1 MKVDLDLECLQ
12 IILELNAPKSMLSD
26 GDVAV
31 ENSGSTSCRKSLRRW
46 TSKNSCHLCV
56 ALVHGFVSFQN
67 AYRLHITIDA
77 LLTPYIYVSLNL
89 NVFIPCCE
97 NNPNPILPKFNMEPN
112 KYAFQKEVS
121 SATLPVSDSM
131 PKFWTLE
138 GHMEGHESFGHISIV
153 SLSSPV

>member
-77 LLTPYIYVSLNL
+77 LLTPYIYVSTLMSSFLVETITPTLYSQSSTWNQISML
-89 NVFIPCCE
+89 SKKKSHLPVCQFQIPC
-97 NNPNPILPKFNMEPN
+97 PNFERWKVTW
-112 KYAFQKEVS
+112 KAK
-121 SATLPVSDSM
+121 
-131 PKFWTLE
+131 K
-138 GHMEGHESFGHISIV
+138 SFGHISIL